1 MLERIAAHAAKRVE
15 RLKAER
21 PVKALRK
28 EPLYGRR
35 PRPMALA
42 LEGAG
47 PRVIAEIKFA
57 SPSEGFL
64 RPGLKPSA
72 AEALRIAGSYLA
84 AGAAAL
90 SILTE
95 RNFFAGS
102 PDYLRAVR
110 ERHPEA
116 FLLMKDFFVDP
127 YQFELA
133 RACGADAVLLITALY
148 GDKGLPAMLGIAGSL
163 GLCALVEVHT
173 REELELA
180 RLAGAGLIGVNS
192 RDLRTL
198 KTDLRTARDLA
209 GLAPGALLIAE
220 SGLKSR
226 AEIEDLAG
234 LGYRGFLIGTS
245 LMKADDPGEALRKL
259 LGP

>member
-15 RLKAER
+15 RLKAEK
-21 PVKALRK
+21 PVAALRR
-28 EPLYGRR
+28 EPLYARR
-35 PRPMALA
+35 PRALAQA

-64 RPGLKPSA
+64 RPDLKPSA
-72 AEALRIAGSYLA
+72 EEALRISGSYLA

-102 PDYLRAVR
+102 PDYLRAAR
-110 ERHPEA
+110 EHYPEA
-116 FLLMKDFFVDP
+116 FLLMKDFLVDS
-127 YQFELA
+127 YQLELA
-133 RACGADAVLLITALY
+133 RACGADAVLLITALHD
-148 GDKGLPAMLGIAGSL
+148 DKGLSARLRLAKEL
-163 GLCALVEVHT
+163 GLSALVEVHT

-180 RLAGAGLIGVNS
+180 RAAGAGLIGVNS

-198 KTDLRTARDLA
+198 KTDLRTARELA
-209 GLAPGALLIAE
+209 GLAPGALLVAE
-220 SGLKSR
+220 SGIKNR
-226 AEIEDLAG
+226 AEIDELAG

-245 LMKADDPGEALRKL
+245 LMKAADPGEALRAL
-259 LGP
+259 LA